1 MIGAPPPPPH
11 RSERKEPS
19 PPHRSG
25 RKELTRYLLARGERR
40 RRMAKNCV
48 FSKLSEKSPAKVW
61 SCEILIVPLHPQIR
75 KVPSATTHGV
85 LVQLVRMPACHAGG
99 HEFESRTHRKKH
111 PQKGC
116 FFVLYIVYQL
126 GKQLDQINYR
136 KWNYQKSQKGG
147 SKMEPPF
154 ATIGFDLLIMID
166 SYYFSIAT
174 TPGSTLPSMAS
185 NMAPPPVET

>member
-1 MIGAPPPPPH
+1 
-11 RSERKEPS
+11 
-19 PPHRSG
+19 
-25 RKELTRYLLARGERR
+25 
-40 RRMAKNCV
+40 MAKNCV

-61 SCEILIVPLHPQIR
+61 SCEILIVPLHPQMR
-75 KVPSATTHGV
+75 KAPSATTHGV

-126 GKQLDQINYR
+126 GKQI
-136 KWNYQKSQKGG
+136 GG
-147 SKMEPPF
+147 SITESGIKSIREVELPEVAKGRIPTEPPF

>member
-1 MIGAPPPPPH
+1 
-11 RSERKEPS
+11 
-19 PPHRSG
+19 
-25 RKELTRYLLARGERR
+25 
-40 RRMAKNCV
+40 MAKNCV

-61 SCEILIVPLHPQIR
+61 SCEILIVPLHPQMR
-75 KVPSATTHGV
+75 KAPSATTHGV

-185 NMAPPPVET
+185 SMAPPPVET

>member
-1 MIGAPPPPPH
+1 
-11 RSERKEPS
+11 
-19 PPHRSG
+19 
-25 RKELTRYLLARGERR
+25 
-40 RRMAKNCV
+40 MAKNCV

-61 SCEILIVPLHPQIR
+61 SCEILIVPLHTQMR
-75 KVPSATTHGV
+75 KAPSATTHGV
-85 LVQLVRMPACHAGG
+85 LVQLVRMPACHAGGHEFESRTHRFHIATNGALVQLVRMPACHAGG

-185 NMAPPPVET
+185 SMAPPPVET